1 VRTRSSSSPELVSPW
16 DQIQLKF
23 NISRKYLKISSGR
36 VQLAGVACLRWMSPL
51 AASKEFNKADL
62 LQRARSAS
70 SLSLGALFSSHFAAC
85 SDETINIWSEQ
96 RNDLLFMPFDKA
108 IYYQG

>member
-1 VRTRSSSSPELVSPW
+1 MHIHPLVETTKEGGRVQTRSSSSPELVSPW

-62 LQRARSAS
+62 LQRPRSAS
-70 SLSLGALFSSHFAAC
+70 SLSLGALFPLILRLAPMK
-85 SDETINIWSEQ
+85 Q
-96 RNDLLFMPFDKA
+96 
-108 IYYQG
+108 